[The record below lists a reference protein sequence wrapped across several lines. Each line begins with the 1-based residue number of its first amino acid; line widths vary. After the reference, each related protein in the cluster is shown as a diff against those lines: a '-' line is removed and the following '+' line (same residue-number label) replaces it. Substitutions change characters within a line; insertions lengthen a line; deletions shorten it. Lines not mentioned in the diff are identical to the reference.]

1 MIKLVAKKKLR
12 YPRGPDGREYQ
23 RGDTFEVLSER
34 DKKALLL
41 VRVAQEEPMPPL
53 RVAEPGPARR
63 TAALTPTDGLEDR
76 PKRRGRPP
84 KNPVVDVP
92 SEADADDLTYR
103 RRDMKAE
110 DSN

>member
-1 MIKLVAKKKLR
+1 MFKLVARKKLR
-12 YPRGPDGREYQ
+12 YPSGPNGREYQ
-23 RGDTFEVLSER
+23 RGDTFEALSER

-63 TAALTPTDGLEDR
+63 TAALAPDDGIGER

-92 SEADADDLTYR
+92 SSDGETLTYG
-103 RRDMKAE
+103 RRDMRAE
-110 DSN
+110 DSD